1 MTQPESSMLPVLR
14 LKEVHELM
22 TRQRQL
28 AQTGISVSTANM
40 RQIRDI
46 SMDLINMSYEIH
58 EIVLTHDPSLTECKY

>member
-28 AQTGISVSTANM
+28 ARTGISVSTSNM

-58 EIVLTHDPSLTECKY
+58 EIVMSHEPIPDSSY

>member
-28 AQTGISVSTANM
+28 ARTGNSVSTANM

-46 SMDLINMSYEIH
+46 SMDLINMSYEIY
-58 EIVLTHDPSLTECKY
+58 EIVLSQKPIRDSSY